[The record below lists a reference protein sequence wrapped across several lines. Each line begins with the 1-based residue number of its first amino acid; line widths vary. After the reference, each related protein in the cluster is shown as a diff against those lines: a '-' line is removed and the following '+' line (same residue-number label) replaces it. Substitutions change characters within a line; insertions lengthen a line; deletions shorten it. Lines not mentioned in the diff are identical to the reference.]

1 MAGHSKWANIK
12 RRKAQVDDQKGRV
25 FSRLSREIMVAA
37 REGGPNPDA
46 NPRLREAIRK
56 AREANLPAD
65 NVQRAILKGTGEL
78 EGVGFEEFLYEGYGP
93 GGVAVLVEIVTDN
106 RRRTAAAIRHLFGK
120 HGGSLGEAGCVSWM
134 FEKKGVLLVSPA
146 ADEDVV
152 LLTALEAGAQDVS
165 RLPEGYEVVTD
176 PRDFDRVRSAL
187 EEAGLE
193 LSEAEITMV
202 SRTSV
207 RLSGEEARRAVEL
220 LEALDEHEDV
230 QRVHAN
236 LDAEGE

>member
-1 MAGHSKWANIK
+1 VAGHSKWANIK